1 MGVKCFGNI
10 YESLEQLEADGGAAH
25 EHVGGGGGVVG
36 VDVLEAEADV
46 GAELAFCAR
55 EIIDSP
61 TDFKFGS
68 QVAEIALH
76 ISRGAGD
83 DGLDV

>member
-46 GAELAFCAR
+46 GAELAVFVPRILGA
-55 EIIDSP
+55 P
-61 TDFKFGS
+61 AYLKFRS
-68 QVAEIALH
+68 QIVEVRFQIGG
-76 ISRGAGD
+76 GAGD